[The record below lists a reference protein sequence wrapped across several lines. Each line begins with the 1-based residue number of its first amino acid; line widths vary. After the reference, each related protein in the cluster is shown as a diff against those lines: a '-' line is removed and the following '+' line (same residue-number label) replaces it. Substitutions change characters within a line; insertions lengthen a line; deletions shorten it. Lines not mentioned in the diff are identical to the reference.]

1 MLLLSLFRETP
12 TKPLCSFISSEVDW
26 VPNPQSLAARASLT
40 IRSRSHSE
48 TAVHKIMIYFIA
60 LFSRFAQ
67 HYYLAKIHAVFVPV
81 SARSR
86 FVLLARLSMDRL
98 STGVAKI
105 L

>member
-1 MLLLSLFRETP
+1 
-12 TKPLCSFISSEVDW
+12 
-26 VPNPQSLAARASLT
+26 
-40 IRSRSHSE
+40 
-48 TAVHKIMIYFIA
+48 MIYFIA

-81 SARSR
+81 LARSR

-105 L
+105 LQRVCIYIGTPTNGAIF